1 MRSRKPTASAAPSA
15 SPGPVGLFAQTFREA
30 SHSSHVQWALG
41 EVDVASLRSV
51 FVQQRRDA
59 QGRGQIGGFGDYRG
73 QARLKRHVGDGL
85 SEGRQT
91 GAVDRA

>member
-1 MRSRKPTASAAPSA
+1 MSSSSCSAPRWLHPAPPRVAAPLRNKVAESNGQRRA
-15 SPGPVGLFAQTFREA
+15 QRVAGAIGVFAQTFREA

-59 QGRGQIGGFGDYRG
+59 QGRGLIGGIGHNG
-73 QARLKRHVGDGL
+73 G
-85 SEGRQT
+85 
-91 GAVDRA
+91 